1 MPPRSSLH
9 SRLKT
14 AEWDLT
20 SMIDVVFLLVAFFLL
35 VINFTAADQNERIKL
50 PVSET
55 AQPPE
60 MPPTEPMT
68 LHILAEGNV
77 VYNGTEYSL
86 AELPKPVDRQIRL
99 LQYMNVPKEKITVII
114 RADARTPSK
123 TVLEVIEMCQS
134 NGLTRFLLR
143 TKIDETLPEKRP
155 PENILPH

>member
-1 MPPRSSLH
+1 M
-9 SRLKT
+9 
-14 AEWDLT
+14 
-20 SMIDVVFLLVAFFLL
+20 
-35 VINFTAADQNERIKL
+35 NFTAADHNERIKL

-134 NGLTRFLLR
+134 NGLTRFLLQ
-143 TKIDETLPEKRP
+143 TKMDETLPEKRP